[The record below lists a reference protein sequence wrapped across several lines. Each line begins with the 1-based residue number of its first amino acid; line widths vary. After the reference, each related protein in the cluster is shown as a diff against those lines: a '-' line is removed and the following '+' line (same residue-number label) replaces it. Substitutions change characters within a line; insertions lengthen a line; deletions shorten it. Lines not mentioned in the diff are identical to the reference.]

1 MLELIVVSGA
11 CLTIGGLVALFLA
24 WVLEDPREARIR
36 RMRSR
41 MERDA
46 RARERARAR
55 EVRRNKRAVRRRT
68 AALER
73 R

>member
-1 MLELIVVSGA
+1 MLELVVVTGA
-11 CLTIGGLVALFLA
+11 CLIIGGIVALFLA
-24 WVLEDPREARIR
+24 WVLENPREARIR
-36 RMRSR
+36 RTRRR

-46 RARERARAR
+46 RARERARAK

>member
-1 MLELIVVSGA
+1 MAELIVVSGA
-11 CLTIGGLVALFLA
+11 CLIIGGIVALFLA
-24 WVLEDPREARIR
+24 WVLENPREARIR
-36 RMRSR
+36 RTRRR
-41 MERDA
+41 MEKDD
-46 RARERARAR
+46 RARERARAK